1 MKSSRSRGQATLSL
15 NLVLAIF
22 FVGTLAIVSYEISR
36 LMLAREQLK
45 HCVEL
50 AALAGETTIMSSTSA
65 SPQVQARLVAL
76 NIFKQNSIHGKMLTG
91 ATEVMSLTAL
101 TPAAGQAQVFFE
113 FDDPM
118 TKSPSATGNVIR
130 VHGAYNFPL
139 FSGGFGA
146 IGISS
151 YTVAVE
157 SLAALP
163 ALDLVICYD
172 LSASMDDQTKIT
184 LVRRTWDPA
193 LGNPAGSGAPRYDIP
208 TDTGGNPTEG
218 PIGTVL
224 CSPKMGNATNA
235 LMPQNLDASNT
246 FPSSCPKEFSETGPT
261 GDTVPLRGVS
271 NGGSPPGDTPP
282 GAKPGL
288 GPSVGV
294 AALTPGPG
302 YATGTQTYGD
312 NSAAEYMAYRHKKHN
327 ALPNGIKIT
336 PVLEQPAR
344 AAVVTTGQYGS
355 DKTMYTDLVVNLDNN
370 NTFSGYNGSGGF
382 TGYDFRNVGTL
393 VEAARGNLETPTTAQ
408 LAGLDLAALSATPT
422 LGYKSAYE
430 ALSLSRLEPKA
441 TIDDALNNFINKL
454 KTSTDCHLGLV
465 TFNDRAGTSAT
476 DTFGAH
482 NISWSYATAGGK
494 GSFPLPMIALDRGT
508 NNHGQVQAWIA
519 PPVNNSPAAW
529 LVPDGGTHI
538 ADALQKA
545 RLDLNNTGSNARPGA
560 MKAVLLVTDGVPT
573 RDFANN
579 AYSDYNNAP
588 AHDDAFTEAQQLGN
602 SGIPLFVLALDQYG
616 NLTTN
621 FQSEYSE
628 NAPSGLCNAAG
639 HGSLLHA
646 DQWVNSNT
654 TRASL
659 YNRLSNVARQLVS
672 LIGY

>member
-1 MKSSRSRGQATLSL
+1 MKTNRSRGQATLAL

-36 LMLAREQLK
+36 IMLAREQLK

-50 AALAGETTIMSSTSA
+50 AALAGETTIMSSTNA
-65 SPQVQARLVAL
+65 SPQATARQVAL
-76 NIFKQNSIHGKMLTG
+76 NIFKQNSIHGKLLSG
-91 ATEVMSLTAL
+91 ATEVMSLTGL
-101 TPAAGQAQVFFE
+101 TPGAGQAQVFFE

-130 VHGAYNFPL
+130 VHGAYNYPL

-172 LSASMDDQTKIT
+172 LSASMDDQTKIS

-193 LGNPAGSGAPRYDIP
+193 LGSPAGSGAPRYDIP
-208 TDTGGNPTEG
+208 TDSGGQPTNG
-218 PIGTVL
+218 PIGGVL

-235 LMPQNLDASNT
+235 MMPQNLDASNT
-246 FPSSCPKEFSETGPT
+246 FPSTCPKEFSETGPT
-261 GDTVPLRGVS
+261 GSTVPLRGVS
-271 NGGSPPGDTPP
+271 NGGAPPGDTPP
-282 GAKPGL
+282 GAKPGI

-302 YATGTQTYGD
+302 YTGGAQAYGD
-312 NSAAEYMAYRHKKHN
+312 NTNNEYMAYRHKKHN
-327 ALPNGIKIT
+327 ALPNGVKIV
-336 PVLEQPAR
+336 PALEQAAN

-355 DKTMYTDLVVNLDNN
+355 DVTMYTDLVVNLDNA
-370 NTFSGYNGSGGF
+370 NTFSSYNGTGGF
-382 TGYDFRNVGTL
+382 TGYDFRNIGSL
-393 VEAARGNLETPTTAQ
+393 VEAARGNLESTTTAQ
-408 LAGLDLAALSATPT
+408 LAGLDLAALNVTPK

-430 ALSLSRLEPKA
+430 SLSLSRLEPKSS
-441 TIDDALNNFINKL
+441 IDNALNNFIDKL

-465 TFNDRAGTSAT
+465 TFNDRAGTSPT

-482 NISWSYATAGGK
+482 NISWSYATAGGR
-494 GSFPLPMIALDRGT
+494 GSFPLPMVPLSRTT
-508 NNHGQVQAWIA
+508 NNHGEVQSWIT
-519 PPVNNSPAAW
+519 PPANNSPVAW
-529 LVPDGGTHI
+529 LVPDGGTHT

-545 RLDLNNTGSNARPGA
+545 RLDLTNTATNARPGA
-560 MKAVLLVTDGVPT
+560 MKAVLLITDGVPT

-579 AYSDYNNAP
+579 AYADYNNAP
-588 AHDDAFTEAQQLGN
+588 AHDDAMTEASALGN
-602 SGIPLFVLALDQYG
+602 AGIPLFILALDQYG
-616 NLTTN
+616 NLNTN
-621 FQSEYSE
+621 YMTQYSE
-628 NAPSGLCNAAG
+628 TSAQGLCKAAG
-639 HGSLLHA
+639 HGSLLHIDTWA
-646 DQWVNSNT
+646 DSPA

-659 YNRLSNVARQLVS
+659 YERLSNVARQLVS

>member
-1 MKSSRSRGQATLSL
+1 
-15 NLVLAIF
+15 
-22 FVGTLAIVSYEISR
+22 
-36 LMLAREQLK
+36 MLAREQLK

-50 AALAGETTIMSSTSA
+50 AALAGETTIMSSTSGT
-65 SPQVQARLVAL
+65 PQVAAKTVAL
-76 NIFKQNSIHGKMLTG
+76 NIFRQNSIHGKMLTS
-91 ATEVMSLTAL
+91 ATEVANLTSLA
-101 TPAAGQAQVFFE
+101 PASGQAMVFFE

-118 TKSPSATGNVIR
+118 TKAPSATGNVIR

-193 LGNPAGSGAPRYDIP
+193 LGTPAGTGAPRYEIP
-208 TDTGGNPTEG
+208 TDAGGTPAQG

-282 GAKPGL
+282 GAKPGI
-288 GPSVGV
+288 GPSVGP

-302 YATGTQTYGD
+302 YGGGAQTYGD
-312 NSAAEYMAYRHKKHN
+312 NTSAEYMAYGHKKRH
-327 ALPNGIKIT
+327 APSGIKIV
-336 PVLEQPAR
+336 PVIEQPAQ
-344 AAVVTTGQYGS
+344 AQTVTTGKYGS
-355 DKTMYTDLVVNLDNN
+355 DQTMYTDLVVNLDNN
-370 NTFSGYNGSGGF
+370 NVFGGYNGSGGF
-382 TGYDFRNVGTL
+382 TGYDFQNIGSL
-393 VEAARGNLETPTTAQ
+393 VEAARGNVESTATAT
-408 LAGLDLAALSATPT
+408 LAGIDLTFLNMTPT

-441 TIDDALNNFINKL
+441 TMDNALDNFINKL

-482 NISWSYATAGGK
+482 NISWSYATAGGR
-494 GSFPLPMIALDRGT
+494 GSFPLPMISLTHAT
-508 NNHGQVQAWIA
+508 NNHGQVQSWIA
-519 PPVNNSPAAW
+519 PPRNNSPAAW
-529 LVPDGGTHI
+529 LVPDGGTHV

-545 RLDLNNTGSNARPGA
+545 RLDLANNSNARPGA
-560 MKAVLLVTDGVPT
+560 MKAVLLITDGVPT
-573 RDFANN
+573 RDFGGG
-579 AYSDYNNAP
+579 AYADYNNGP
-588 AHDDAFTEAQQLGN
+588 AQADASAEADLLGQA
-602 SGIPLFVLALDQYG
+602 GIPLFVVALDQYG
-616 NLTTN
+616 NLNSN
-621 FQSEYSE
+621 FVADYSE
-628 NAPSGLCNAAG
+628 NSASGLCKVAG
-639 HGSLLHA
+639 HGSLCHI
-646 DQWVNSNT
+646 DTWVDSNT

-659 YNRLSNVARQLVS
+659 YERLSNIARQLVS